1 MELGGTCGLQ
11 FGQKMNTVEALKTD
25 GARRKTTAGDM
36 GILYFGKQANC
47 IVPKLIIKVFR
58 ILFNK
63 TMCEVK

>member
-36 GILYFGKQANC
+36 GILYFRETN
-47 IVPKLIIKVFR
+47 KLYSTEMDNKSVQKKII
-58 ILFNK
+58 NK
-63 TMCEVK
+63 